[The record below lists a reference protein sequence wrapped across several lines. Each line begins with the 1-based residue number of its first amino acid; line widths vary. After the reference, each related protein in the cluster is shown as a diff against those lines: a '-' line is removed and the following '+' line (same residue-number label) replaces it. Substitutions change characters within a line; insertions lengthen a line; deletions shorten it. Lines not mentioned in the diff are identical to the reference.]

1 MTIMSMQ
8 PILSTISRLVKIAKM
23 EPKLRESGTFF
34 CPFDN
39 PITRN
44 IARNAN
50 PKNMKQVQGK
60 LINFSLMIR
69 LIFDFH

>member
-1 MTIMSMQ
+1 
-8 PILSTISRLVKIAKM
+8 M

>member
-1 MTIMSMQ
+1 MQ